1 MLFAFWVLTIS
12 NDAFITSNDL
22 TISNQISLSFSL
34 FEGRKEKRKEK
45 KRKEKK
51 RDRGSISRKRRRR
64 TRRYSPRQ
72 KPNFSALS
80 RSTRA
85 NNLTSKKSLLRP
97 EYRERVAQCLLREAR
112 PVCPE
117 CLASPVGE
125 AEEGRKGEKESER
138 ERRGEEKKRKEGRDK
153 KRKRN
158 KRRRRGEKVKG
169 REARGTKSTTGVVS
183 FVRKR

>member
-1 MLFAFWVLTIS
+1 MLFAFWALTIF
-12 NDAFITSNDL
+12 NDAFITSHDL
-22 TISNQISLSFSL
+22 EPNVSFSL
-34 FEGRKEKRKEK
+34 SSRE
-45 KRKEKK
+45 EKK